1 MRKPQKEKLCARGEC
16 KLNEMDVYAFTET
29 FCEILL
35 VLKLFHSLDSN

>member
-1 MRKPQKEKLCARGEC
+1 MQNTRKVKLCARGES

-35 VLKLFHSLDSN
+35 VLKLFHSLDSK